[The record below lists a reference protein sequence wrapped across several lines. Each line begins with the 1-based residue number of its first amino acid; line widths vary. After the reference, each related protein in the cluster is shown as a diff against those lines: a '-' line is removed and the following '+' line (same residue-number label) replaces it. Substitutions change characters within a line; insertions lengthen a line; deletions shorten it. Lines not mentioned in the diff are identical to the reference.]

1 MVQEKKPGTQRSTE
15 IKRRNQHSKIRKNQ
29 WLKWLHVLSPLK
41 WHLLCYF
48 LSPIPDIPHFSVL
61 VYVVSTDGTNK
72 CEWHGRQAT
81 QLSQQRVYISMHEKD
96 LDNHTKWGFFFKY
109 LIHCEIVSSRYCII
123 SLTIKGRGVV
133 LRGNFVILCHLF
145 CILQQIFN
153 NQSGC
158 LPCHA
163 TETALLK
170 RHQSP
175 SKPHFFLVCILLEP
189 SIAQFPP
196 KILLHFVRLHAP
208 GSPPTAWIIP
218 SVS

>member
-96 LDNHTKWGFFFKY
+96 SDNHTKWWFFF
-109 LIHCEIVSSRYCII
+109 
-123 SLTIKGRGVV
+123 SL
-133 LRGNFVILCHLF
+133 
-145 CILQQIFN
+145 IFN
-153 NQSGC
+153 PLWNS
-158 LPCHA
+158 
-163 TETALLK
+163 
-170 RHQSP
+170 
-175 SKPHFFLVCILLEP
+175 FL
-189 SIAQFPP
+189 S
-196 KILLHFVRLHAP
+196 LLHYFPDNKRQRSCPKRKFCDLVSFVLYTSANF
-208 GSPPTAWIIP
+208 
-218 SVS
+218 